1 MQNKYIIIGTAG
13 HIDHGKTSLIKALT
27 GKDTDRLI
35 EEKKRGISI
44 VLGYADIVLP
54 SGIHAGIVDVPGHA
68 KFIKTMV
75 SGSTGMD
82 MVILLIA
89 ADDGIM
95 AQTIEHF
102 NILKI
107 LGVNIVIPV
116 LTKIDTV
123 DNNTIIQREK
133 EIIDFYN
140 NEGFNFKDNDFII
153 KVSSKTREGINDL
166 IQKLDYYSSNL
177 LNLTDFNTN
186 LNINKENINK
196 ENINKDINKLD
207 LALFADVN
215 LFIKKNSFTKP
226 FLPIDRIFTIKGIGT
241 IITGT
246 LKYGKFSVNDEIEIM
261 PEKLISKIKSIESHN
276 EVQITV
282 SSSTRTALN
291 ISGVDKKAINMGD
304 AVSLKNSLTVS
315 DKIIA
320 KFYYLESNKK
330 ELKNLSSFIFM
341 TGSLNLSSKI
351 IIPSGDNNKKIIP
364 GSWAYIVIKLDRKIS
379 TVSKERFI
387 IRDNSIA
394 GTLGG
399 GIIID
404 PFMDYK
410 YGSYQEKYFE
420 QILSDNDLDVVN
432 GFIGLSGDSADMDNI
447 YKKLYFSY
455 EDFLNNIHKLKEK
468 ELIITDL
475 KNKFAVLKEKYIDL
489 KKSLNENVKLLTE
502 KKSLQSGISKKELY
516 HIYENSID
524 ISIFDI
530 ALNELIKENLIIAE
544 DGNIFIAGRGKNAEN
559 ELSEEYNRL
568 IAKIENIIKSSGNSV
583 PSPDEI
589 EKKLDINKKLFNFLI
604 SIMVKSNKLVKI
616 KFDLYYLKD
625 QIDLIQRGLDD
636 FFKINDKLEPKDI
649 KDIAGVSRK
658 YAIPLL
664 EYFDGIGFTVKKDN
678 YRIKSRN

>member
-68 KFIKTMV
+68 KFVKTMV

-95 AQTIEHF
+95 AQTVEHF

-133 EIIDFYN
+133 EIVDFYN
-140 NEGFNFKDNDFII
+140 NEGFNVKDNDFII

-166 IQKLDYYSSNL
+166 IQKLDYYASNL
-177 LNLTDFNTN
+177 LNLTDLNTN
-186 LNINKENINK
+186 KEK
-196 ENINKDINKLD
+196 INKDINKLD
-207 LALFADVN
+207 SALFNYFNYAN
-215 LFIKKNSFTKP
+215 LFIKKQSFTKP

-261 PEKLISKIKSIESHN
+261 PEELKSKIKSIESHN
-276 EVQITV
+276 KNIQTA
-282 SSSTRTALN
+282 SRSTRTALN
-291 ISGVDKKAINMGD
+291 ISGVDKKTINIGD
-304 AVSLKNSLTVS
+304 AVSLKNSLTAS
-315 DKIIA
+315 DKMLA
-320 KFYYLESNKK
+320 KFFYLESNKK
-330 ELKNLSSFIFM
+330 ELKNLSSLIFM
-341 TGSLNLSSKI
+341 TGSLNLISKI
-351 IIPSGDNNKKIIP
+351 IIISGQNNNKKIMP

-394 GTLGG
+394 GTIGG

-432 GFIGLSGDSADMDNI
+432 GFIGLSGDSADLDNI

-455 EDFLNNIHKLKEK
+455 EGFLNNINILKEK

-475 KNKFAVLKEKYIDL
+475 KNKFAVLKENYIDL
-489 KKSLNENVKLLTE
+489 KKSLNENIKLLTE
-502 KKSLQSGISKKELY
+502 KKSIQSGISKKELY
-516 HIYENSID
+516 HLYENSFN

-530 ALNELIKENLIIAE
+530 ALNELIKDNLIIAE
-544 DGNIFIAGRGKNAEN
+544 DGNIFIAGSGKNAEN
-559 ELSEEYNRL
+559 ESSEEYNKL
-568 IAKIENIIKSSGNSV
+568 MAKIENIIKSSGNSV

-589 EKKLDINKKLFNFLI
+589 GKKLDINKKLLNFLI
-604 SIMVKSNKLVKI
+604 SVMVKSNKLVKI

-625 QIDLIQRGLDD
+625 QIDFIQRGLND

-664 EYFDGIGFTVKKDN
+664 EYFDGTGFTVKKDN
-678 YRIKSRN
+678 YRIKSGFIR

>member
-54 SGIHAGIVDVPGHA
+54 SGIHAGIVDVPGHS

-107 LGVNIVIPV
+107 LGVNIIIPV

-123 DNNTIIQREK
+123 DNHTIIQREK
-133 EIIDFYN
+133 EIVDFYN
-140 NEGFNFKDNDFII
+140 NEGFNFKSNDFII

-166 IQKLDYYSSNL
+166 IQKLDYYASNL

-196 ENINKDINKLD
+196 DINKSD
-207 LALFADVN
+207 LALFNYFNDSN
-215 LFIKKNSFTKP
+215 LFIKKQSFTKP
-226 FLPIDRIFTIKGIGT
+226 FLPIDRIFTVKGMGT
-241 IITGT
+241 VITGT
-246 LKYGKFSVNDEIEIM
+246 LKYGGFSVNDEIEIM
-261 PEKLISKIKSIESHN
+261 PEGLKSKIKSIESHN
-276 EVQITV
+276 KNIQIAFQ
-282 SSSTRTALN
+282 STRTALN
-291 ISGVDKKAINMGD
+291 ILGVDKKTINTGD
-304 AVSLKNSLTVS
+304 AVSLKNSLTAS
-315 DKIIA
+315 DKILA

-330 ELKNLSSFIFM
+330 ELKNLSSLMFM
-341 TGSLNLSSKI
+341 TGSLNLTSKI
-351 IIPSGDNNKKIIP
+351 IIPSGYNNKKIIP

-394 GTLGG
+394 GTIGG

-410 YGSYQEKYFE
+410 YGSYQEEYFE
-420 QILSDNDLDVVN
+420 QILSNNDLDVVN
-432 GFIGLSGDSADMDNI
+432 GFIGLSGDSADLDNI

-455 EDFLNNIHKLKEK
+455 EDFLNNINKLKEK

-475 KNKFAVLKEKYIDL
+475 KNKFAILKEKYIDL

-502 KKSLQSGISKKELY
+502 KKSIQSGISKKELY
-516 HIYENSID
+516 HIYENSFD
-524 ISIFDI
+524 ISILDI
-530 ALNELIKENLIIAE
+530 ALNGLIKDNLIIAE
-544 DGNIFIAGRGKNAEN
+544 DGNIFITGRGKNTEN
-559 ELSEEYNRL
+559 ELSEEYNEL

-589 EKKLDINKKLFNFLI
+589 EKKLDINKKLLNFLI

-616 KFDLYYLKD
+616 KIDLYYLKD
-625 QIDLIQRGLDD
+625 QIDLIQRGLSD

-664 EYFDGIGFTVKKDN
+664 EYFDGVRFTVKKDN
-678 YRIKSRN
+678 YRIKSSN

>member
-116 LTKIDTV
+116 LTKIDAV

-140 NEGFNFKDNDFII
+140 NEGFNFKGNDFII
-153 KVSSKTREGINDL
+153 KVSSKTREGIDDL
-166 IQKLDYYSSNL
+166 IQKLDYYASNL

-186 LNINKENINK
+186 LNINKEK
-196 ENINKDINKLD
+196 LNKDMNKLN
-207 LALFADVN
+207 LTLFNYFNDAN

-261 PEKLISKIKSIESHN
+261 PEELISKIKSIESHN
-276 EVQITV
+276 EIQIAA
-282 SSSTRTALN
+282 SRSTRTALN
-291 ISGVDKKAINMGD
+291 VSGVDKKAINTGD

-315 DKIIA
+315 DKILA
-320 KFYYLESNKK
+320 KFFYLESNKK
-330 ELKNLSSFIFM
+330 ELKNLSSLIFM

-351 IIPSGDNNKKIIP
+351 IIPSGYNNKKIIP

-394 GTLGG
+394 GTIGG

-410 YGSYQEKYFE
+410 YGSYKEKYFE
-420 QILSDNDLDVVN
+420 QILSYNDLDVVN
-432 GFIGLSGDSADMDNI
+432 GFIGLSGDSADLDNI
-447 YKKLYFSY
+447 YRKLYFSY
-455 EDFLNNIHKLKEK
+455 EDFLNNINKLKEK

-502 KKSLQSGISKKELY
+502 KKSIQSGISKKELY
-516 HIYENSID
+516 HIYENSFD

-530 ALNELIKENLIIAE
+530 ALNELIKDNLIIAE

-559 ELSEEYNRL
+559 ELSEEYNKL

-589 EKKLDINKKLFNFLI
+589 EKKLDINKKLLNFLI

-625 QIDLIQRGLDD
+625 QIDLIQRGLND